1 MRISESSEPVILAE
15 RPALGNRRKFAGS
28 VPTVKIESE
37 ATMTTTLLFGLLLI
51 AGVVGSLL
59 PQTQASQSSKIENFI
74 KSKEPAWQFSSPAR
88 EAEPEST
95 FYQWQ
100 KGEEWIYF
108 RVFVTDSKQAA
119 AANLK
124 SSRGT
129 CRTHGRKNC
138 GVRVMKRYC
147 GKAQTQIRA

>member
-1 MRISESSEPVILAE
+1 
-15 RPALGNRRKFAGS
+15 
-28 VPTVKIESE
+28 
-37 ATMTTTLLFGLLLI
+37 MTTTLRFGLLLI
-51 AGVVGSLL
+51 AGVVGSLI
-59 PQTQASQSSKIENFI
+59 PQTQASKSSKIENFI

-119 AANLK
+119 AAKFKEFSRHMPVPWKEKL
-124 SSRGT
+124 RGT
-129 CRTHGRKNC
+129 GDEALLCQSANTNACMILFRRGNVFLQLN
-138 GVRVMKRYC
+138 GSS
-147 GKAQTQIRA
+147 ADNA